1 MRRTPGGEGRE
12 AWDKRER
19 RRGERLSDKL
29 RVFVYAVLIDVPVI
43 GLVALILDQVTH
55 RFEP

>member
-1 MRRTPGGEGRE
+1 M
-12 AWDKRER
+12 
-19 RRGERLSDKL
+19 SDKL

-43 GLVALILDQVTH
+43 GLVVLILDQVTH